1 MTTTPTPLV
10 TREAL
15 RAFTR
20 QMVECYAPEK
30 VILFGSLARGE
41 GHWDSDA
48 DILVVM
54 PFEGRHLA
62 KIREM
67 RRLCPVRFPLD
78 LLVRRPEEVEVRY
91 RGGVVEVEQA
101 RCDGA
106 AEALLLGM
114 GQMRQVGRQPAQL
127 APQGGEAGAADAV
140 EVGRLHGQG
149 FEPVGQAAGGADH
162 PFGGKG
168 AQLQEQLGPA
178 AGQALA
184 QIGQHPLAGDAIEH
198 QEPVGPIR
206 RCGTYARNA

>member
-1 MTTTPTPLV
+1 MMNSMTTTPTPLV

-20 QMVECYAPEK
+20 QLVECYAPEK

-91 RGGVVEVEQA
+91 RGGDPVV
-101 RCDGA
+101 R
-106 AEALLLGM
+106 EALDH
-114 GQMRQVGRQPAQL
+114 
-127 APQGGEAGAADAV
+127 GEV
-140 EVGRLHGQG
+140 LHG
-149 FEPVGQAAGGADH
+149 
-162 PFGGKG
+162 
-168 AQLQEQLGPA
+168 
-178 AGQALA
+178 
-184 QIGQHPLAGDAIEH
+184 
-198 QEPVGPIR
+198 
-206 RCGTYARNA
+206 